1 MDDVDD
7 ITGAIMFYVK
17 ETVDEAILYNDMS
30 IEGEYYATSEDTDTS
45 EVIAESSIVSVKYK
59 DGDWVVK

>member
-7 ITGAIMFYVK
+7 ITGAIMFYVR

-45 EVIAESSIVSVKYK
+45 EVIAESSIVSVRYK
-59 DGDWVVK
+59 DGDWVIE